1 MFLENLTNELDD
13 LISSTRTL
21 YYEHLWKKLNNPLL
35 QAKTY
40 LSILKTFFK
49 GEKIPLIL
57 PLLIDDK
64 FVTEIF
70 CWDKSLLKPEA
81 LLFQSS
87 TRSSYFP
94 GILERSN
101 IIPPAH
107 EKHDKQLIRNYRPI
121 YILPILGKIS
131 LKILFNRIYNF
142 LLYEGPFNPN

>member
-1 MFLENLTNELDD
+1 MFLENLTNELED

-70 CWDKSLLKPEA
+70 C
-81 LLFQSS
+81 
-87 TRSSYFP
+87 
-94 GILERSN
+94 
-101 IIPPAH
+101 
-107 EKHDKQLIRNYRPI
+107 
-121 YILPILGKIS
+121 
-131 LKILFNRIYNF
+131 
-142 LLYEGPFNPN
+142 